1 MKLLMTAYKQ
11 NLEPFNQ
18 PFGII
23 GLILTHIGVII
34 ELTPFPTI
42 HQAVKTVTPPTDN
55 ANGTLIISY
64 PIIIFAF
71 IMGFLFITCLV
82 LDVLDLLKD
91 KTQQYIEKHI
101 MKITI
106 IVNIMTI
113 LISIYVT
120 LLPIFIFIWLVTA
133 MELNEI
139 RIEHR
144 LRKMRKLYKK
154 IENEVETDEKPKS

>member
-1 MKLLMTAYKQ
+1 MKILITAYKQ

-23 GLILTHIGVII
+23 GLILTHICAII
-34 ELTPFPTI
+34 VLTPFPTI
-42 HQAVKTVTPPTDN
+42 HQIVKTITPPNDN
-55 ANGTLIISY
+55 VNGTLIISY

-71 IMGFLFITCLV
+71 IMGFLFITSFV
-82 LDVLDLLKD
+82 LDILDLLKNE
-91 KTQQYIEKHI
+91 TQQYIEKHI

-120 LLPIFIFIWLVTA
+120 ILPIFVFIWLVTA
-133 MELNEI
+133 MELNEL

-144 LRKMRKLYKK
+144 LRKMQKLYKK
-154 IENEVETDEKPKS
+154 IESEVENSEKP

>member
-1 MKLLMTAYKQ
+1 MKLLITAYKQ

-23 GLILTHIGVII
+23 GLILTHIGAII
-34 ELTPFPTI
+34 VLTPFSKI
-42 HQAVKTVTPPTDN
+42 HQIIKTIAPPNDN
-55 ANGTLIISY
+55 VNGTLIISY

-71 IMGFLFITCLV
+71 FMGFLFITCFV
-82 LDVLDLLKD
+82 LDVLDLLKSE
-91 KTQQYIEKHI
+91 TQQYIEKHI
-101 MKITI
+101 MKIAI

-120 LLPIFIFIWLVTA
+120 MLPIFVFIWLVTA
-133 MELNEI
+133 MELNEM

-144 LRKMRKLYKK
+144 LRKMQKLYKK
-154 IENEVETDEKPKS
+154 IESEFENSENAKP

>member
-23 GLILTHIGVII
+23 GLILTHIGTII
-34 ELTPFPTI
+34 VLTPFSTI
-42 HQAVKTVTPPTDN
+42 HQIVETIAPPNDN
-55 ANGTLIISY
+55 VHGTLIISY

-71 IMGFLFITCLV
+71 IMGFLFITCFV
-82 LDVLDLLKD
+82 LDILDLLKNE
-91 KTQQYIEKHI
+91 TQRYIEKHI
-101 MKITI
+101 TKITI

-113 LISIYVT
+113 LISNYVT
-120 LLPIFIFIWLVTA
+120 ILPIFIFIWLVTA
-133 MELNEI
+133 MQLNEM

-144 LRKMRKLYKK
+144 LKKMQKMYKK
-154 IENEVETDEKPKS
+154 IEKELETSEKP

>member
-23 GLILTHIGVII
+23 GLILTHIGTII
-34 ELTPFPTI
+34 VLTPFSTI
-42 HQAVKTVTPPTDN
+42 HQIVKTITPPNDN
-55 ANGTLIISY
+55 VNGTLIISY

-71 IMGFLFITCLV
+71 IMGFLFITCVV
-82 LDVLDLLKD
+82 LDILDLLKN
-91 KTQQYIEKHI
+91 KTRQYIEKHM

-120 LLPIFIFIWLVTA
+120 TLPIFVFIWLLTA
-133 MELNEI
+133 MEINEI
-139 RIEHR
+139 RIEHQ
-144 LRKMRKLYKK
+144 LRKIQKLYKK
-154 IENEVETDEKPKS
+154 IESEVENSGKP

>member
-1 MKLLMTAYKQ
+1 MKLLITAYKQ

-23 GLILTHIGVII
+23 GLVLTHIGAII
-34 ELTPFPTI
+34 ILTPFSTI
-42 HQAVKTVTPPTDN
+42 HQVVKTIAPPNDN
-55 ANGTLIISY
+55 VNGTLIISY

-71 IMGFLFITCLV
+71 ILGFLFITCFV

-120 LLPIFIFIWLVTA
+120 MLPIFVFIWLVTA
-133 MELNEI
+133 IELNEM

-144 LRKMRKLYKK
+144 LRKMQKLYKK
-154 IENEVETDEKPKS
+154 IEKEVETSEKP

>member
-1 MKLLMTAYKQ
+1 MKLLLTAYKQ

-23 GLILTHIGVII
+23 GLILTHIGTII
-34 ELTPFPTI
+34 VLTPFSTI
-42 HQAVKTVTPPTDN
+42 NQIVKTITPPNDN
-55 ANGTLIISY
+55 VNGTLIISY
-64 PIIIFAF
+64 PFFIFAF
-71 IMGFLFITCLV
+71 IMGFLFITCFV
-82 LDVLDLLKD
+82 LDILDLLKNE
-91 KTQQYIEKHI
+91 TQQYIEKHI

-120 LLPIFIFIWLVTA
+120 ILPIFIFIWLVTA
-133 MELNEI
+133 MKINEM

-144 LRKMRKLYKK
+144 LRKMQKLYKK
-154 IENEVETDEKPKS
+154 IETELETSEKP

>member
-23 GLILTHIGVII
+23 GLILTHIGAII
-34 ELTPFPTI
+34 VLTPFSTI
-42 HQAVKTVTPPTDN
+42 HQVVKTIAPPNDDV
-55 ANGTLIISY
+55 NGTLIISY

-71 IMGFLFITCLV
+71 VMGFLFITYFV
-82 LDVLDLLKD
+82 LDILDLLKNE
-91 KTQQYIEKHI
+91 TQQYIEKHM

-106 IVNIMTI
+106 IANIMTI

-120 LLPIFIFIWLVTA
+120 MLPIFIFIWLVTA
-133 MELNEI
+133 MELNEM
-139 RIEHR
+139 RIEHQ
-144 LRKMRKLYKK
+144 LRKMQKLYKK
-154 IENEVETDEKPKS
+154 IESEVETSEKP